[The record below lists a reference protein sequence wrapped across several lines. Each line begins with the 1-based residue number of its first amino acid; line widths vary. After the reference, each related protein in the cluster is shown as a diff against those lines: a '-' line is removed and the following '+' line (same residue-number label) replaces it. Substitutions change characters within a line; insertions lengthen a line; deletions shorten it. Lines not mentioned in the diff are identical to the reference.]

1 MPANSILI
9 ADDDEKLLS
18 VLLSY
23 FKDEQFTVYLWP
35 AMGGKPSSASRKI
48 IPISWSL
55 TS

>member
-23 FKDEQFTVYLWP
+23 FKDEQFTV
-35 AMGGKPSSASRKI
+35 
-48 IPISWSL
+48 
-55 TS
+55 

>member
-23 FKDEQFTVYLWP
+23 FKDEQFTVYL
-35 AMGGKPSSASRKI
+35 ARDGGEASSASRKI

>member
-23 FKDEQFTVYLWP
+23 FKDEQFTVYL
-35 AMGGKPSSASRKI
+35 ARDGGKPSSASRKI

>member
-23 FKDEQFTVYLWP
+23 FKDEQFTVYL
-35 AMGGKPSSASRKI
+35 ARDGGSPQAPQGRSSRYHG
-48 IPISWSL
+48 P
-55 TS
+55 